1 MFILI
6 KYLMNIFYLAT
17 RNDKYMTQLNKI
29 QKSYFENFSMLMNY
43 GVKIGVVNRDN
54 VENKSNILVMVIDNI
69 GNFILTGLE
78 LDYKGTWEEAVKSVL
93 KGVRND

>member
-1 MFILI
+1 
-6 KYLMNIFYLAT
+6 
-17 RNDKYMTQLNKI
+17 
-29 QKSYFENFSMLMNY
+29 MLMNY

-54 VENKSNILVMVIDNI
+54 VENKSNILVMVLDNI

-78 LDYKGTWEEAVKSVL
+78 LDYKGTWEEAVKCVL

>member
-6 KYLMNIFYLAT
+6 KYL
-17 RNDKYMTQLNKI
+17 
-29 QKSYFENFSMLMNY
+29 
-43 GVKIGVVNRDN
+43 
-54 VENKSNILVMVIDNI
+54 MVIDNI

-78 LDYKGTWEEAVKSVL
+78 LDYKGTWEETVKSVL